1 MIRISFQMPFN
12 TLTKILFAFALS
24 SSCLLHAAPS
34 FDEDTQIISR
44 SPLGVWMLKQD
55 LNQPKLNCAIRFIST
70 KDTENSFSIFGAT
83 KKTSHATI
91 LFQGKSIP
99 TTHTAEEMRVELRQ
113 QDLAA
118 TPLKAQL
125 LPSSSTGMLAVNTGD
140 IQQTLKSMRDQEK
153 NLQLKLNNATI
164 YTLDYDG
171 LAQARTAMQDCLS
184 GKAVKIKSL
193 KQATAEIRPVGN
205 STITGQA
212 FYKGAILAK
221 KQYPPKGTQA
231 VGLIWMT
238 DEFKAWYEK
247 VKRDQKLPT
256 HIPESILKHSM
267 STRILDDQGR
277 FKFTNLPA
285 GEYILIANFSYE
297 KNVSHTE
304 VIGRTDVYVG
314 NQYIGSNDQ
323 IARWNYIVKEGTS
336 FEKPV
341 TIPKDGD
348 TINVSLDKSQIMC
361 FLVCF

>member
-1 MIRISFQMPFN
+1 M
-12 TLTKILFAFALS
+12 
-24 SSCLLHAAPS
+24 
-34 FDEDTQIISR
+34 
-44 SPLGVWMLKQD
+44 
-55 LNQPKLNCAIRFIST
+55 
-70 KDTENSFSIFGAT
+70 
-83 KKTSHATI
+83 
-91 LFQGKSIP
+91 
-99 TTHTAEEMRVELRQ
+99 
-113 QDLAA
+113 
-118 TPLKAQL
+118 
-125 LPSSSTGMLAVNTGD
+125 
-140 IQQTLKSMRDQEK
+140 
-153 NLQLKLNNATI
+153 NNATI

-171 LAQARTAMQDCLS
+171 LAQARTAMQDCLA

-256 HIPESILKHSM
+256 HIPESILKHFM

-297 KNVSHTE
+297 KMLAILKLLGELMFMWESIYRLKRPNCSLE
-304 VIGRTDVYVG
+304 LYCERRDF
-314 NQYIGSNDQ
+314 
-323 IARWNYIVKEGTS
+323 

-361 FLVCF
+361 FWCVSKEKLAL